1 MFDVNQADLFKL
13 FAAVLIGALIGIE
26 RELHSKAA
34 GLRTITLICL
44 GSTLFTIISLRSG
57 DNRLVAQIVSGVGF
71 LGAGVILLSGGRI
84 RGMTTASS
92 IWVAAAA
99 GIAIGFGAWELAAI
113 VGLITIVVLW
123 LFSFVGRMVETRVRE
138 TLTYEISYVG
148 PEKLEQLEQAF
159 KTHKL
164 YIHKRKNLKHS
175 GVFISQWQAEGSM
188 SKHQRFV
195 TEILKDPDIQEL
207 RY

>member
-1 MFDVNQADLFKL
+1 MLDVNQSDLLKL
-13 FAAVLIGALIGIE
+13 FAAVLIGAMIGIE
-26 RELHSKAA
+26 RELHNKAA

-57 DNRLVAQIVSGVGF
+57 DNRLVANIVSGVGF
-71 LGAGVILLSGGRI
+71 LGAGVILISGGRI

-99 GIAIGFGAWELAAI
+99 GIAIGFGELELAAI
-113 VGLITIVVLW
+113 VALTVLAVLW
-123 LFSFVGRMVETRVRE
+123 LFSFVGRMMESKVRE
-138 TLTYEISYVG
+138 TLTYEISYAG

-164 YIHKRKNLKHS
+164 HIHKRKNLKHS
-175 GVFISQWQAEGSM
+175 GIFVSQWLVEGSRAR
-188 SKHQRFV
+188 HQGFV
-195 TEILKDPDIQEL
+195 EETLKDPDIEEL

>member
-1 MFDVNQADLFKL
+1 MFAVSQDDLLKL
-13 FAAVLIGALIGIE
+13 FAAVLIGAIIGIE
-26 RELHSKAA
+26 RELHNKAA

-57 DNRLVAQIVSGVGF
+57 DNRLVANIVSGVGF
-71 LGAGVILLSGGRI
+71 LGAGVILFSGGRI
-84 RGMTTASS
+84 RGMTTAAS

-99 GIAIGFGAWELAAI
+99 GIAIGFGDFQLAMIVAI
-113 VGLITIVVLW
+113 IVLVVLW
-123 LFSFVGRMVETRVRE
+123 LFSFVGRLVEASTRE
-138 TLTYEISYVG
+138 TLTYEISYAER
-148 PEKLEQLEQAF
+148 EKLEQLEQAF

-175 GVFISQWQAEGSM
+175 GVFVSQWLAEGSM
-188 SKHQRFV
+188 SKHHGLV
-195 TEILKDPDIQEL
+195 AEILKDPDIQEF